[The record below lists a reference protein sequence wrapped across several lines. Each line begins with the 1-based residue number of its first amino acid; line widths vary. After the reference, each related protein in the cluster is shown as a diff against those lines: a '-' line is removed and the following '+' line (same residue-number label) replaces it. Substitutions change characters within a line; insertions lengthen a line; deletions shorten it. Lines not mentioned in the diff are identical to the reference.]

1 MHPKELNYSK
11 DHEWIRVEGNKGV
24 IGITHYAQHQLGDI
38 VFVELPEVGDEFA
51 VNDAFGVVE
60 SVKSVSDLYIPV
72 SGVVTKI
79 NEDLIDSPELI
90 NEDPYGNGWIVE
102 VELTDSSELDQLL
115 DAAAYEAS
123 LE

>member
-1 MHPKELNYSK
+1 MYPKELKYSK

-51 VNDAFGVVE
+51 VNDSFGVVE

-115 DAAAYEAS
+115 DAGAYEAS
-123 LE
+123 LD